1 MDSKL
6 LNFGTTGTGVFSR
19 GRRRTGRLPLQMPL
33 SAEGL
38 APKLHSSPLVWSQG
52 CVRLQSSFS
61 CLAQTLQQP
70 QPSGTSPTPG
80 AHCGTAAGHWHTA
93 GQGEPRACGAERRSV
108 SAGSRAERSPR
119 PPTPCGQSRGTYQAR
134 QAEESG
140 RQSGAGARGAHV
152 QCGAGAASAAGPA
165 RSEAAA
171 GATALYGARGR
182 RVRRGADVARS
193 GPRPHP
199 ALAASQECGWRARP
213 PRPAPSRLPAPRPLA
228 ELELDWSWSC
238 RGGSPRPAG
247 PARGAGGAG
256 VGPAPPA
263 GRTPGARPSARR
275 LFPATRGAFPAIPA
289 GAPEHED
296 VRTRSFPHAAR
307 CR

>member
-93 GQGEPRACGAERRSV
+93 GQGEPRACGAER
-108 SAGSRAERSPR
+108 SRAAVGERREQSGAEPPAAHPLRAEPRHLPGAPGRGERPPERSGCPR
-119 PPTPCGQSRGTYQAR
+119 SPCSVRGG
-134 QAEESG
+134 SG
-140 RQSGAGARGAHV
+140 ERSGAGAV
-152 QCGAGAASAAGPA
+152 
-165 RSEAAA
+165 
-171 GATALYGARGR
+171 
-182 RVRRGADVARS
+182 
-193 GPRPHP
+193 
-199 ALAASQECGWRARP
+199 
-213 PRPAPSRLPAPRPLA
+213 
-228 ELELDWSWSC
+228 
-238 RGGSPRPAG
+238 
-247 PARGAGGAG
+247 
-256 VGPAPPA
+256 
-263 GRTPGARPSARR
+263 
-275 LFPATRGAFPAIPA
+275 
-289 GAPEHED
+289 
-296 VRTRSFPHAAR
+296 
-307 CR
+307 